1 MHKVAIPQ
9 FITDRA
15 RLQRG
20 RDRMFTRLDMARVAH
35 VVVDMQT
42 GFIAEGAAVE
52 VPMTRQI
59 MGNINAVS
67 RSVRAAGGINAFFRF
82 TYDEAERHSWD
93 SFYTGYMGG
102 GPQTQLMKQAFS
114 RGAGPWQIDPGMDFD
129 EARDLVFDKTR
140 FSGFI
145 PGTCDIHEALQARGI
160 DTLIISGTLTNCCC
174 ESTARDAMQMGYKI
188 IFLTDGN
195 ATLSDEEHNATL
207 LSMASIFADVMD
219 TSELLSVIADSVD
232 PVALAS

>member
-1 MHKVAIPQ
+1 MHNVSIPQ
-9 FITDRA
+9 FISDRA

-20 RDRMFTRLDMARVAH
+20 KDHMFSTLDMSKTAH

-59 MGNINAVS
+59 LGNINAIS
-67 RSVRAAGGINAFFRF
+67 RAVRSAGGVNAFFRF
-82 TYDEAERHSWD
+82 TYDDAEAHSWA
-93 SFYTGYMGG
+93 SFYQGYMGG
-102 GPQTQLMKQAFS
+102 GPQTQLMKDAFS
-114 RGAGPWQIDPGMDFD
+114 RGSAPWQIDPAMDYD
-129 EARDLVFDKTR
+129 PAVDLVFDKTR

-145 PGTCDIHEALQARGI
+145 PGTCDIHEALQQRGV
-160 DTLIISGTLTNCCC
+160 DTLIITGTLTNCCC

-207 LSMASIFADVMD
+207 ISMASIFADVMD
-219 TSELLSVIADSVD
+219 TPHLLDVIANSSN